1 MQQSYV
7 WFSYV
12 FFMNDLRSTPPHIN
26 PKRLNSKRL
35 AVPIYRLEEMK
46 CPGPLRS
53 IPTCADGSVVRN
65 GLSYCQLPSGGIMA
79 IWKIPELKG

>member
-1 MQQSYV
+1 
-7 WFSYV
+7 
-12 FFMNDLRSTPPHIN
+12 MNDLRSTPPHIN

-35 AVPIYRLEEMK
+35 AVPIIYRLEEMK

-65 GLSYCQLPSGGIMA
+65 GLSYPPLTSWLAG
-79 IWKIPELKG
+79 KYLN

>member
-26 PKRLNSKRL
+26 PKRL

-46 CPGPLRS
+46 CPGPLHS